1 MELFDLMKNIRGT
14 DNEQEIIQSIKSI
27 KEILKGLTEERMC
40 KVYSSYLHEEL
51 KKLHVPASIINTME
65 LGIDYEHIFIL
76 VSTNI
81 EEKYYLTDLTFKQFH
96 TNENEFTKLLI
107 DGYQIVDDSLFNK
120 YLQIISNNKLDEPI
134 YIDDAF
140 YKVNQIKKR

>member
-1 MELFDLMKNIRGT
+1 
-14 DNEQEIIQSIKSI
+14 
-27 KEILKGLTEERMC
+27 MC

-51 KKLHVPASIINTME
+51 QKRHVPASIINTME
-65 LGIDYEHIFIL
+65 IGIDYEHIFIL

-81 EEKYYLTDLTFKQFH
+81 EEKYYLSDLTFNQFH

-107 DGYQIVDDSLFNK
+107 DGYQIVDNSLFNK

-140 YKVNQIKKR
+140 YKVNQTKKR